1 MNNTANAKK
10 LKSGNWRC
18 LAYIGK
24 DRNGKRIYKSFTAP
38 TKKEAEL
45 MALTFTGE
53 EKEKND
59 SNVTLGEI
67 VDRYIDSKSNIL
79 SASTILGY
87 KRIRKSCFE
96 NLFRLNLTDI
106 NSAVLQS
113 YVNTESAKVSSKTVK
128 NRFGLIISALKNY
141 DPERSFSVRY
151 PLRIK
156 PDIQIPSNE
165 DIIKL
170 WEYTKGSNME
180 LPILLGAYVG
190 LRRSEICAIDKV
202 INNMLPINKVM
213 LINDSGEWITQNRT
227 KTEAGNRLAY
237 PPPFVME
244 VIKKTELPIHLTPN
258 QISKKFRKITSA
270 LGLPNYRFHDL
281 RHYYASVL
289 MSAGIPDKY
298 VMERIGHSTDNMLKT
313 VYQHT
318 MKEKNMEINQTID
331 KVFAQMQHKMQH
343 KGDKP

>member
-24 DRNGKRIYKSFTAP
+24 DRDGKRIYKSFTAP

-59 SNVTLGEI
+59 NNITLGEI

-79 SASTILGY
+79 SASTIREY
-87 KRIRKSCFE
+87 RRIRE
-96 NLFRLNLTDI
+96 NSYSSLFCMKACDI
-106 NSAVLQS
+106 TSSVLQS
-113 YVNTESAKVSSKTVK
+113 YINRESRSVSPKTVK
-128 NRFGLIISALKNY
+128 NRFGLILSAYKDY
-141 DPERSFSVRY
+141 DPEKYFHIRY
-151 PLRIK
+151 PGKIK
-156 PDIQIPSNE
+156 PDIQIPSSD
-165 DIIKL
+165 DIKRII
-170 WEYTKGSNME
+170 EYVKDTDME
-180 LPILLGAYVG
+180 VPVLLGAYVG

-202 INNMLPINKVM
+202 VNGMIPITKVM
-213 LINDSGEWITQNRT
+213 LLDDSGKWIVQNRT
-227 KTEAGNRLAY
+227 KTQAGNRLAY
-237 PPPFVME
+237 PPTDVLE
-244 VIKKTELPIHLTPN
+244 VIKKTKLPISLNPN
-258 QISKKFRKITSA
+258 QISLRFRSITKA

-281 RHYYASVL
+281 RHYYASAL

-298 VMERIGHSTDNMLKT
+298 VMERIGHATDNMLKS

-318 MKEKNMEINQTID
+318 MKEKNMEINSIID
-331 KVFAQMQHKMQH
+331 DVFK
-343 KGDKP
+343 